1 MTPEIDYLKKIYVFQ
16 DLTPE
21 ETEAVSQI
29 LTPCEFEAGAT
40 IMKEGE
46 EGKTLYVIASGE
58 VLISKSLTMR
68 FAEDDY
74 RETEKTLSKLKAK
87 DYAVFG
93 EMALIT
99 EDKRSATVTA
109 ATDCVLYET
118 SREDFLRL
126 AQEHPALGCKVMFR
140 LAEML
145 SNRLKTTGQDVIR
158 LTTALSIALS
168 Q

>member
-1 MTPEIDYLKKIYVFQ
+1 MIPEIDFLKKIYIFQ
-16 DLTPE
+16 ELTPE
-21 ETEAVSQI
+21 EIEAVSQI
-29 LTPCEFEAGAT
+29 LTPRTFSAETT

-46 EGKTLYVIASGE
+46 EGKTMYIIAAGE

-68 FAEDDY
+68 FGEDDY
-74 RETEKTLSKLKAK
+74 RETEKTMSKLRAK

-99 EDKRSATVTA
+99 EDTRSATVTA
-109 ATDCVLYET
+109 ATDCTLYET

-126 AQEHPALGCKVMFR
+126 ARDHPDLGFKVMYR

-145 SNRLKTTGQDVIR
+145 SKRLKTTGQDVIR